1 MLVNNLTNDNFLIE
15 SAKHYRNIQC
25 GSTEEF
31 LSDLKRLKYLKK
43 IITRYSTSGLID
55 ERLVLNHIII
65 LYNVFGAEF
74 LARMLILKMYN
85 QMKYLKPFLL
95 YLNILPNVIKCVN
108 EKNLSTVEFP
118 MDVGIIDKL
127 REIDKFSKKS

>member
-1 MLVNNLTNDNFLIE
+1 MLITNLTNENFLFE
-15 SAKHYRNIQC
+15 SARHYRNIQVS
-25 GSTEEF
+25 STEEF

-108 EKNLSTVEFP
+108 EKNFSTVEFP

>member
-1 MLVNNLTNDNFLIE
+1 
-15 SAKHYRNIQC
+15 
-25 GSTEEF
+25 
-31 LSDLKRLKYLKK
+31 LKYLKK

-108 EKNLSTVEFP
+108 EKNFSTVEFP

>member
-108 EKNLSTVEFP
+108 EKNFSTVEFP

>member
-1 MLVNNLTNDNFLIE
+1 MIENLTNENFILLA
-15 SAKHYRNIQC
+15 SRYYRNPQC

-31 LSDLKRLKYLKK
+31 LSDLKRIKYLKK

-74 LARMLILKMYN
+74 VSRIFILKMLN

-95 YLNILPNVIKCVN
+95 YLNILPNKIKNVN
-108 EKNLSTVEFP
+108 GLFYDTVEFD
-118 MDVGIIDKL
+118 MDQGIIDKL
-127 REIDKFSKKS
+127 REIERSSKKSN

>member
-1 MLVNNLTNDNFLIE
+1 MLVNNLTNENFLLLA
-15 SAKHYRNIQC
+15 SQHYRNIQC

-108 EKNLSTVEFP
+108 EKNFSTVEFP